1 MRVDAGLDASNLRL
15 YIGAMKMLTITNARA
30 NLSKLLEE
38 AKRGEDIGIVSGD
51 QIVALRPVTVS
62 SDEYALREYGTTPAD
77 LMRFE
82 KRAERQIA
90 AERRGGKIK
99 RFTGDL
105 EKDLAD

>member
-1 MRVDAGLDASNLRL
+1 
-15 YIGAMKMLTITNARA
+15 
-30 NLSKLLEE
+30 
-38 AKRGEDIGIVSGD
+38 
-51 QIVALRPVTVS
+51 
-62 SDEYALREYGTTPAD
+62 
-77 LMRFE
+77 MRFE